1 MSELSTIS
9 KTTMAVVAPYISSSW
24 LRIEIEFPSHGCL
37 RNLMPFTLRFH
48 STATCPHTLLLR
60 VEEKDYF
67 MFAGHK
73 QVWLSLPKLISLP
86 DFHTI

>member
-1 MSELSTIS
+1 MSTIS
-9 KTTMAVVAPYISSSW
+9 KTTMAIVAPYISSSW

-48 STATCPHTLLLR
+48 STAACPHTLLLR

-73 QVWLSLPKLISLP
+73 QVG
-86 DFHTI
+86 FHASNLYTVII